1 MVKMVR
7 DLFQIQNYKLFLFN
21 MTLLGMAVSLTAP
34 FLVIFMTETHGMPTS
49 TYGIFMA
56 LVAVGSFLMNT
67 VIGRKSDQLAFD
79 RKYLIIAALV
89 MMVIAFSGFLVIG
102 NVWFLAPA
110 YILFAS
116 LGAPAMPQLYAS
128 ARESI
133 NAYRSSIAVMA
144 NTVLRSM
151 FSFGF
156 LFGPL
161 IGSVLLGIYG
171 FQGLFSGTVIMFIIV
186 LGLSFLIEP
195 ATNRKEQKSDVEIM
209 NYEEP
214 KAPNLLKNM
223 PLLLP
228 FVAFIMLHVGQWMY
242 LLNMPLYVTNY
253 LDEPESAVG
262 ILASLCA
269 GLEVPL
275 MITIGY
281 IAGRISSKTLLIIAG
296 FTGSMY
302 FLSIGIFNDFTAMV
316 IGQLPL
322 ALFLAV
328 LLGLGISYFQDLLP
342 QFPGYASTLFAN
354 AMIVGQLL
362 GNLLGGVAGDMV
374 GVENTFFISGGF
386 LFIAFILF
394 FFTKSEIKKG
404 EV

>member
-186 LGLSFLIEP
+186 LGLSFLIKP
-195 ATNRKEQKSDVEIM
+195 ATNRKEKKSDVEIM

>member
-1 MVKMVR
+1 MIR

-56 LVAVGSFLMNT
+56 LVAVGSFCMNT
-67 VIGRKSDQLAFD
+67 IIGRKSDTLKFD
-79 RKYLIIAALV
+79 RKYLILGALV
-89 MMVIAFSGFLVIG
+89 MMVIAFSTFLVIG
-102 NVWFLAPA
+102 NVWLLAPA
-110 YILFAS
+110 YILFAA

-133 NAYRSSIAVMA
+133 NAYRSSLAVMA

-171 FQGLFSGTVIMFIIV
+171 FKGLFSGTVIMFIVV
-186 LGLSFLIEP
+186 LGLSFFIRPSAGKVVPETSL
-195 ATNRKEQKSDVEIM
+195 DIM

-214 KAPNLLKNM
+214 KAPNLMKNM
-223 PLLLP
+223 MLLIP
-228 FVAFIMLHVGQWMY
+228 FSAFTMLHVGQWMY

-253 LDEPESAVG
+253 LGESESAVG

-269 GLEVPL
+269 GLEVPF
-275 MITIGY
+275 MIFIGY
-281 IAGRISSKTLLIIAG
+281 IAGRVSAKSLLIAAG
-296 FTGSMY
+296 FLGSMY
-302 FLSIGIFNDFTAMV
+302 FLSIGIFNDFTMMV
-316 IGQLPL
+316 IGQVPL

-354 AMIVGQLL
+354 AMIIGQLL
-362 GNLLGGVAGDMV
+362 GNLLGGMASDMV
-374 GVENTFFISGGF
+374 GLENSFFISGAF
-386 LFIAFILF
+386 LFAAFILF
-394 FFTKSEIKKG
+394 FFTKSEIRKG

>member
-1 MVKMVR
+1 MVR

>member
-1 MVKMVR
+1 MIR
-7 DLFQIQNYKLFLFN
+7 ELFQIQNYKLFLFN
-21 MTLLGMAVSLTAP
+21 MTLLGMAISLTAP

-67 VIGRKSDQLAFD
+67 VIGRKSDALPFD
-79 RKYLIIAALV
+79 RKYLIIGALI
-89 MMVIAFSGFLVIG
+89 MMIIAFASFLMIG
-102 NVWFLAPA
+102 NVWLLAPV

-116 LGAPAMPQLYAS
+116 FGAPAMPQLYAS

-144 NTVLRSM
+144 NTVLRST

-171 FQGLFSGTVIMFIIV
+171 FQGLFTGTVAVFVIV
-186 LGLSFLIEP
+186 LGMSFLIRPAAKRVVPQTEIEVVNYGEP
-195 ATNRKEQKSDVEIM
+195 E
-209 NYEEP
+209 
-214 KAPNLLKNM
+214 APNLLKNTA
-223 PLLLP
+223 LLLP

-253 LDEPESAVG
+253 LGEPESAVG

-269 GLEVPL
+269 GLEVPF

-281 IAGRISSKTLLIIAG
+281 LAGKISSKTLLIIAG
-296 FTGSMY
+296 LLGSMY

-316 IGQLPL
+316 IGQIPL

-354 AMIVGQLL
+354 AMIIGQLL
-362 GNLLGGVAGDMV
+362 GNLLGGAASDIV
-374 GVENTFFISGGF
+374 GLEHSFFISGGF
-386 LFIAFILF
+386 LFAAFILF
-394 FFTKSEIKKG
+394 FFTKSELKKG

>member
-316 IGQLPL
+316 VGQLPL

>member
-1 MVKMVR
+1 MVR

-102 NVWFLAPA
+102 NVWFLAPV

-186 LGLSFLIEP
+186 LGLSFLIKP
-195 ATNRKEQKSDVEIM
+195 ATNRKEKKSDVEIM

-316 IGQLPL
+316 VGQLPL

>member
-1 MVKMVR
+1 MVR

-186 LGLSFLIEP
+186 LGLSFLIKP
-195 ATNRKEQKSDVEIM
+195 ATNRKEKKSDVEIM
-209 NYEEP
+209 NYEEL

-316 IGQLPL
+316 VGQLPL

>member
-1 MVKMVR
+1 MMR
-7 DLFQIQNYKLFLFN
+7 DLFQIRNYKLFLFN

-56 LVAVGSFLMNT
+56 LVAVGSFFMNT
-67 VIGRKSDQLAFD
+67 VIGRKSDALTFD

-89 MMVIAFSGFLVIG
+89 MMVIAFASFLVIG

-133 NAYRSSIAVMA
+133 NAYRSSIAVLA

-161 IGSVLLGIYG
+161 IGSVLLGVYG
-171 FQGLFSGTVIMFIIV
+171 FQGLFTGTVIMFIAV
-186 LGLSFLIEP
+186 LGLSFLIKP
-195 ATNRKEQKSDVEIM
+195 AAKKEVRKTDFEIKT
-209 NYEEP
+209 YEEP
-214 KAPNLLKNM
+214 KAPNLLKNRT
-223 PLLLP
+223 LLLP
-228 FVAFIMLHVGQWMY
+228 FVAFTMLHVGQWMY

-253 LDEPESAVG
+253 LGEPESAVG

-275 MITIGY
+275 MITIGL
-281 IAGRISSKTLLIIAG
+281 IAGKISSKSLMIIGG
-296 FTGSMY
+296 FLGSMY
-302 FLSIGIFNDFTAMV
+302 FLSIGIFDDFTAMV

-362 GNLLGGVAGDMV
+362 GNLLGGMAGDTV
-374 GVENTFFISGGF
+374 GVENSFFISGGF
-386 LFIAFILF
+386 LFVAFILF
-394 FFTKSEIKKG
+394 FFTKSELKKG

>member
-1 MVKMVR
+1 
-7 DLFQIQNYKLFLFN
+7 
-21 MTLLGMAVSLTAP
+21 
-34 FLVIFMTETHGMPTS
+34 
-49 TYGIFMA
+49 MA

-67 VIGRKSDQLAFD
+67 VIGRKSDALPFD
-79 RKYLIIAALV
+79 RKYLIIGALI
-89 MMVIAFSGFLVIG
+89 MMIIAFASFLMIG
-102 NVWFLAPA
+102 NVWLLAPV

-116 LGAPAMPQLYAS
+116 FGAPAMPQLYAS

-144 NTVLRSM
+144 NTVLRST

-171 FQGLFSGTVIMFIIV
+171 FQGLFTGTVAVFVIV
-186 LGLSFLIEP
+186 LGMSFLIRPAAKRVVPQTEIEVVNYGEP
-195 ATNRKEQKSDVEIM
+195 E
-209 NYEEP
+209 
-214 KAPNLLKNM
+214 APNLLKNTA
-223 PLLLP
+223 LLLP

-253 LDEPESAVG
+253 LGEPESAVG

-269 GLEVPL
+269 GLEVPF

-281 IAGRISSKTLLIIAG
+281 LAGKISSKTLLIIAG
-296 FTGSMY
+296 LLGSMY

-316 IGQLPL
+316 IGQIPL

-354 AMIVGQLL
+354 AMIIGQLL
-362 GNLLGGVAGDMV
+362 GNLLGGAASDIV
-374 GVENTFFISGGF
+374 GLEHSFFISGGF
-386 LFIAFILF
+386 LFAAFILF
-394 FFTKSEIKKG
+394 FFTKSELKKG